1 MDILLNQNLQ
11 ASRGLYLTVNIISSF
26 SRITP
31 QFLGEFCLANGINGI
46 DQQFIHYMHPSAII
60 LILAVVSLSARNS
73 KKISAFISRGI
84 IHVICLLLLL
94 SYTSITSTSL
104 QLMRSLTFHEIDKVY
119 TYLAPD
125 IEYFHGRHL
134 AYGIVALLCSVAI
147 LLGLPLL
154 LTIEPFLNHKI
165 NFTRIK
171 PLLDQFQG
179 CYKDKY
185 RCFAGYYMICRLV
198 IFGIVIFNPPDH
210 FVANYMIIVFCGITD
225 FIHLIIKSYN
235 KMILNKFD
243 GTILHLT
250 IFIAMLPLFEEFDS
264 PSVITTAFVLVILP
278 LLNLAVITLLLHKAY
293 FKKITNFMCKD
304 ESPSSDEVHM
314 SGFGL
319 AVDSTTRDNNAVCT
333 M

>member
-1 MDILLNQNLQ
+1 
-11 ASRGLYLTVNIISSF
+11 
-26 SRITP
+26 
-31 QFLGEFCLANGINGI
+31 
-46 DQQFIHYMHPSAII
+46 MHPLAVI

-134 AYGIVALLCSVAI
+134 VYGIVALLRSVTI

-165 NFTRIK
+165 NSTRIK
-171 PLLDQFQG
+171 SLLDQFQG

-185 RCFAGYYMICRLV
+185 SCFAGYY
-198 IFGIVIFNPPDH
+198 
-210 FVANYMIIVFCGITD
+210 
-225 FIHLIIKSYN
+225 
-235 KMILNKFD
+235 
-243 GTILHLT
+243 
-250 IFIAMLPLFEEFDS
+250 
-264 PSVITTAFVLVILP
+264 
-278 LLNLAVITLLLHKAY
+278 
-293 FKKITNFMCKD
+293 
-304 ESPSSDEVHM
+304 
-314 SGFGL
+314 
-319 AVDSTTRDNNAVCT
+319 ST
-333 M
+333 